1 MHRGADLEGVNL
13 GMDVMRGYVRNR
25 DLFRDYAGDGIL

>member
-13 GMDVMRGYVRNR
+13 GMDVRGYVRNR